1 MRIAKPLLLISTP
14 IGVAG
19 GLYEAFRLAGGLAF
33 IMLALVAL
41 IGAAMAMLVAT
52 IRRERREELEQAS
65 VASRTVG
72 GSSNSNLRQS

>member
-65 VASRTVG
+65 VASRAVVS
-72 GSSNSNLRQS
+72 GSSNSV